1 MTMAA
6 AYHDDAPAANLEI
19 IDLSHLLLSDP
30 TEQQK
35 LCHACVS
42 TGFFYLG
49 LSGHSSLE
57 SDWQKLLDFSH
68 EYFALPED
76 EKIKDARSSDIYG

>member
-19 IDLSHLLLSDP
+19 IDLSQLLLGDP

-35 LCHACVS
+35 LFHACVS

-49 LSGHSSLE
+49 LSGHDSLE
-57 SDWQKLLDFSH
+57 SGWQKLLDFSQD
-68 EYFALPED
+68 YFALPED
-76 EKIKDARSSDIYG
+76 DKIKDARGSDIYG